1 MPAWQ
6 PVSAVSTAAHLLSFS
21 KRWCITHCVRC
32 CDPDHPRPKG
42 CCLPERLRKSEP
54 HQKTLFEPGCLPPPP
69 PKKLSKPEPS
79 IPTRRQDGRRRHPVS
94 SPGAA
99 WPAPLVPFPSPL
111 DSLLVVSTVPSGLR
125 TLGHDPA
132 LLLCWVLLWAS
143 EHGAVFSVTV
153 TFCPLTILPL
163 RSRRD
168 AMEIGG
174 DTLRVSFLVVVV
186 VLVIMP
192 HMCCK
197 KPGSF

>member
-1 MPAWQ
+1 MTQ
-6 PVSAVSTAAHLLSFS
+6 L
-21 KRWCITHCVRC
+21 C
-32 CDPDHPRPKG
+32 CCAG
-42 CCLPERLRKSEP
+42 
-54 HQKTLFEPGCLPPPP
+54 
-69 PKKLSKPEPS
+69 
-79 IPTRRQDGRRRHPVS
+79 
-94 SPGAA
+94 
-99 WPAPLVPFPSPL
+99 
-111 DSLLVVSTVPSGLR
+111 
-125 TLGHDPA
+125 
-132 LLLCWVLLWAS
+132 LLWAS